1 MPPWPTPTGIAWE
14 WRWWIL
20 TINTPA
26 EVWMAI
32 SRGEMNGAT
41 VLLAGK
47 YSIQGNLGLLMRFN
61 QLFSAAG

>member
-1 MPPWPTPTGIAWE
+1 
-14 WRWWIL
+14 
-20 TINTPA
+20 
-26 EVWMAI
+26 MAI